1 MELGTTNKGGVVSR
15 HEELENG
22 STTTSM
28 QVRGRS
34 ASDSKTSTKTKSHSV
49 YQDDTLA
56 ANARNSEGKNGTSP
70 LPDHYQKSPGRMD
83 TNFQVLTPQRDPQVT
98 PEVFISPKGC
108 HKDLAFTRLL
118 DINLEDRPIFGTIAD
133 HWEAASWSTKRQAW
147 DGKGIPNST
156 NKYKEVS
163 CCKGFSFVT
172 LLFLVF
178 LVDLGCRI
186 WYSDTYK

>member
-1 MELGTTNKGGVVSR
+1 MDLGTTNKGGVVSR
-15 HEELENG
+15 DEELENG
-22 STTTSM
+22 CTTTSM

-34 ASDSKTSTKTKSHSV
+34 AQYSKTSTKTKSHSV

-56 ANARNSEGKNGTSP
+56 ANARNSEGRNGTAP
-70 LPDHYQKSPGRMD
+70 LISDQYQKSPGRMD

-118 DINLEDRPIFGTIAD
+118 DIKLEDRPIFGTIAD

-156 NKYKEVS
+156 NKYKEAS
-163 CCKGFSFVT
+163 CSKCFSFVT

-186 WYSDTYK
+186 

>member
-1 MELGTTNKGGVVSR
+1 MDLGTTNKGGVVSR
-15 HEELENG
+15 DEELENG

-28 QVRGRS
+28 QARGRN
-34 ASDSKTSTKTKSHSV
+34 ASDSETSTKTKSRNI
-49 YQDDTLA
+49 YQDDTSA
-56 ANARNSEGKNGTSP
+56 VNARDSEGNDCVEIKGKNGTTP
-70 LPDHYQKSPGRMD
+70 LSDHYQRSPGRMD

-163 CCKGFSFVT
+163 CCAHHVVVVVVNVA
-172 LLFLVF
+172 FL
-178 LVDLGCRI
+178 
-186 WYSDTYK
+186 